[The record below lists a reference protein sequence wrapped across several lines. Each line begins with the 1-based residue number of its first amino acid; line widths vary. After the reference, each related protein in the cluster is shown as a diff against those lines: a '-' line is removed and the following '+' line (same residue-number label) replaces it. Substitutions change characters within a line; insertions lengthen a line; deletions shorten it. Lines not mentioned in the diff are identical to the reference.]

1 MRLERN
7 QLLTVL
13 SEALDCVEKE
23 VLGVTD
29 YHAKRVAWLCICM
42 GRRAGMKEAEIS
54 DLAIAALLHD
64 NALNEYKGD
73 YTHGVLKPNATGK
86 EHCIAGESNFKLI
99 PGCEEG
105 REFVL
110 YHHECADGSGPFGK
124 KEAETPLGAQ
134 LVHIADEI
142 DLTFSLGECSSCDF
156 DKISIYVKEQQGKLF
171 SEKVAELFLDCL
183 TRECFEKLS
192 NESIETFLP
201 QIQERE
207 IGAEKGIAELFARI
221 IDYKS
226 PFTKEHSIGI
236 AEKAE
241 QMARHLGYE
250 EERVEMLYMAGAFH
264 DIGKLFVNKDI
275 LEKPGRLNDEEYLH
289 IQSHAYE
296 TYRLLSK
303 IAGFAKIR
311 DWASFHHEKL
321 NGKGYPF
328 GKRAEELTEETRLL
342 ACLDIYQALTED
354 RPYKSGM
361 SHSKAISI
369 LRELAEREEL
379 DAGIVEEIDKVF
391 GMEKESREM
400 FRTALFQ
407 CPACGYIYEGDVVPN
422 GYECPVC
429 GQPEHRFYRIQ

>member
-1 MRLERN
+1 MKIERN

-13 SEALDCVEKE
+13 SEALDCVENE
-23 VLGVTD
+23 VFGVTD

-42 GRRAGMKEAEIS
+42 GRKAGMDEEEIS
-54 DLAIAALLHD
+54 DLAVAALLHD
-64 NALNEYKGD
+64 NALNEYKSD
-73 YTHGVLKPNATGK
+73 YECGVLKPDVTG
-86 EHCIAGESNFKLI
+86 EDHCIAGEKNLKLV
-99 PGCEEG
+99 PGCDRMRG
-105 REFVL
+105 FVL

-124 KEAETPLGAQ
+124 IESETPFGAQ
-134 LVHIADEI
+134 LIHIADEI
-142 DLTFSLGECSSCDF
+142 DLVFSLGSCSSCDF
-156 DKISIYVKEQQGKLF
+156 DRIVSYVKEQEGKLF
-171 SEKVAELFLDCL
+171 SKKSAELLLESL
-183 TRECFEKLS
+183 TGDSFEMLS
-192 NESIETFLP
+192 NKKIETLLLN
-201 QIQERE
+201 IQEKE

-226 PFTKEHSIGI
+226 SFTKEHSIGL

-241 QMARHLGYE
+241 RMAKHLGYE
-250 EERVEMLYMAGAFH
+250 QERTKMLYMAGAFH
-264 DIGKLFVNKDI
+264 DIGKLFVNKDV
-275 LEKPGRLNDEEYLH
+275 LEKPGRLNEEEYLH

-311 DWASFHHEKL
+311 DWASYHHEKL

-328 GKRAEELTEETRLL
+328 GKCADELTEEMRLL

-369 LRELAEREEL
+369 LKELAEKEEL
-379 DAGIVEEIDKVF
+379 DAVLVEEIDRVF
-391 GMEKESREM
+391 DGEEESEEV
-400 FRTALFQ
+400 FSTALFQ
-407 CPACGYIYEGDVVPN
+407 CPVCGYIYEGDAVPT

-429 GQPEHRFYRIQ
+429 GQPEHCFYRIQ